1 VVGKI
6 FRVIFSRR
14 SSKKL
19 RETSDY
25 LTRNASSSVAR
36 NVTSEIR
43 KEALK
48 LEKLPGSKPIYP
60 GTEDL
65 EEDIR
70 YTKKWSYKIIFE
82 VLNPKKIVRILTVRH
97 DAEDPEDILDDLH

>member
-6 FRVIFSRR
+6 FRVIFSRK
-14 SSKKL
+14 SSRKL
-19 RETSDY
+19 RGISDH
-25 LTRNASSSVAR
+25 LTENASSSVAA

-48 LEKLPGSKPIYP
+48 LEKLPGSKPTYP

-82 VLNPKKIVRILTVRH
+82 VLNPKNIVRILTVRH
-97 DAEDPEDILDDLH
+97 DAEDPEDILDDLQ